1 MQQQQKCNKK
11 SNAVKAPK
19 KLSRLQIYELFHVYR
34 HEPRACNNLCL
45 SLLTDSDWLRTRAM
59 FRSIL
64 IQKWWVFNLLGA
76 FCNCQTF
83 FKCLISLSKSCKT
96 IKKSKCY
103 NSPSWHS
110 HMQWLVLHFISI
122 TILLR
127 ELTNQTIL
135 TSGDNDDDCDAHY
148 TCGGIRMFLDVI
160 ASLSTY
166 PSQWVNEGVG
176 ESVMF
181 SDFGDSY
188 RIYRVSR
195 L

>member
-1 MQQQQKCNKK
+1 
-11 SNAVKAPK
+11 
-19 KLSRLQIYELFHVYR
+19 
-34 HEPRACNNLCL
+34 
-45 SLLTDSDWLRTRAM
+45 M

-64 IQKWWVFNLLGA
+64 IRKWWVFNLLGA

-166 PSQWVNEGVG
+166 PAP
-176 ESVMF
+176 F
-181 SDFGDSY
+181 F
-188 RIYRVSR
+188 SR
-195 L
+195 LGLIKNFGPSRSKHTPKSMNPILLSWLARNHWHWEVFFLQMQPM